1 MEGQSSRA
9 DRNQI
14 VGTLE
19 INAANIKRDVPAG
32 SEVEVT
38 IEVDQSRL
46 VTARAY
52 VPVLDEE
59 FEHVIN
65 YKDYGARARNASELR
80 KELEGER
87 KRLDQAREKT
97 GATGDAK
104 ARQAL
109 QRIDAERMIHD
120 AEAALNA
127 AQADRDAAD
136 KCAKRILDLRSAIDE
151 VEDAL
156 EWPALVAEAE
166 KETKDTREL
175 MSDKDFKASD
185 EQRSEFKALE
195 REIRG
200 AIESKD
206 GDLLRRKVK
215 EMSRLG
221 FLILTSNP
229 ATWVAFFQNLEKKQ
243 HTMSDRGQAEIYIAQ
258 GRRAI
263 QNDDIDS
270 LQSAVRQLLGLLP
283 ADDADRAGIIS
294 GVMR

>member
-1 MEGQSSRA
+1 NSVGIALANNEMAWLVSKGTPLPARKRDNLRTVTPLRRGDSGNVVRIPVMEGQSSRA

-229 ATWVAFFQNLEKKQ
+229 ATWVAFFQNMEKKQ
-243 HTMSDRGQAEIYIAQ
+243 HTMSDR
-258 GRRAI
+258 
-263 QNDDIDS
+263 
-270 LQSAVRQLLGLLP
+270 
-283 ADDADRAGIIS
+283 
-294 GVMR
+294 